1 MWCALHTYTK
11 SLRNLKTNDE
21 SKIGTLPYFGLY
33 LNVFLQFH
41 FFFCLKECFHSFFL
55 KSIKWKTDL
64 CTFSLIFEKSPTKHL
79 FPSYNLFQH
88 IVLLW
93 SLSKCIT
100 LASSVEDCW
109 WAFDFNFAL
118 LLSMHIHRSKI
129 RKRCNSENIDFSLG
143 GW

>member
-1 MWCALHTYTK
+1 MWCPLHTYTK
-11 SLRNLKTNDE
+11 SLWNLKNQWW
-21 SKIGTLPYFGLY
+21 KQNWYFALFGLY

-41 FFFCLKECFHSFFL
+41 FFFCLKECFHSFLL
-55 KSIKWKTDL
+55 KLINWKNNL

-118 LLSMHIHRSKI
+118 LPSMHIHRSKI